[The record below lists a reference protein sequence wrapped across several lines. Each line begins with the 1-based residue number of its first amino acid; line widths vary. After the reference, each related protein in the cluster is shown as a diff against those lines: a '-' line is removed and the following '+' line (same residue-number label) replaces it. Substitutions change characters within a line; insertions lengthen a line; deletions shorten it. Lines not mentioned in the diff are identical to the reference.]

1 MADLSMGGVVPIA
14 TLVQE
19 GAYYYYY
26 YYYYLLIII
35 IIIIILVPVILYFQT
50 YPTKR
55 TCAINTSSINPITY
69 TKFGRIL
76 YLGVATVGCSK

>member
-1 MADLSMGGVVPIA
+1 MGGVVPIA

-26 YYYYLLIII
+26 YYYYYLLII

-76 YLGVATVGCSK
+76 YLGVATVSCSK

>member
-1 MADLSMGGVVPIA
+1 MGGVVPIA

-26 YYYYLLIII
+26 YYYYLLII